1 MHMSVQ
7 MWQLYQ
13 ETQDQDRG
21 VRSSAAYALGSIGA
35 GAKDAGL
42 ALIQALQDRDGDRR
56 VRINA
61 SSTLGR
67 IGFEVKDAVP
77 ALIRALQDQDKGVRS
92 SAAYALGSIGQEQKM
107 LSLL

>member
-42 ALIQALQDRDGDRR
+42 ALIQALQDGDRR
-56 VRINA
+56 VRINVA
-61 SSTLGR
+61 
-67 IGFEVKDAVP
+67 E
-77 ALIRALQDQDKGVRS
+77 
-92 SAAYALGSIGQEQKM
+92 ALGQINAPEVLKAVKEYESRQ
-107 LSLL
+107 